1 MICISS
7 IHFFQ
12 KYVNRDSLR
21 VPILLPESLVVVV
34 LVILAAALI
43 LVILVLA
50 VLLIVLI
57 LAVLGIL
64 RAVCT
69 IVVLVVIHTSS
80 FPLPSGSSD
89 HRDKSSVCCQLQ
101 EVVCQK
107 HPKTIH
113 QRF

>member
-1 MICISS
+1 M
-7 IHFFQ
+7 
-12 KYVNRDSLR
+12 
-21 VPILLPESLVVVV
+21 PESLVVVV
-34 LVILAAALI
+34 LVILAVALI
-43 LVILVLA
+43 LIILVLI
-50 VLLIVLI
+50 VLLILV
-57 LAVLGIL
+57 VLGVL

-107 HPKTIH
+107 RTKTML
-113 QRF
+113 QKC

>member
-1 MICISS
+1 M
-7 IHFFQ
+7 
-12 KYVNRDSLR
+12 
-21 VPILLPESLVVVV
+21 PESLVIVV
-34 LVILAAALI
+34 LVILAVALI
-43 LVILVLA
+43 LIILVLA

-57 LAVLGIL
+57 LVVLGVL

-107 HPKTIH
+107 RTKTML
-113 QRF
+113 QKC